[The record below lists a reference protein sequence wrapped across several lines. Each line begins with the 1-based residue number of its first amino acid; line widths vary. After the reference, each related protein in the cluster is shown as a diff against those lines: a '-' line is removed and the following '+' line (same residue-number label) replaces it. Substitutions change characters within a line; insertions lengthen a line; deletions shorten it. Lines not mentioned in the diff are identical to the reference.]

1 MLPGVAS
8 RLTFERI
15 REASFEACDHSSM
28 GDKPERTGTTIIIG
42 DDYATGSSRMRK
54 KRAMEVVT
62 RALAA
67 VTPIGSAIDAA
78 VERELQRQRDA
89 KPPPARSPD
98 VQYRFSYFGDLGERF
113 RSDPRITRNRLDV
126 VIDTL
131 TLRECLSRFTNEQR
145 RDGGVSDD
153 VRQMTHR
160 EIAAA
165 RDEWSRQ
172 VREKVAASAAA
183 ARERERT
190 QVVVDYDDW

>member
-1 MLPGVAS
+1 
-8 RLTFERI
+8 
-15 REASFEACDHSSM
+15 M

-42 DDYATGSSRMRK
+42 DGYAHGSSRMRK
-54 KRAMEVVT
+54 ERATELVN

-67 VTPIGSAIDAA
+67 VTPIGSAVDAA

-89 KPPPARSPD
+89 KPPPALSPYLL
-98 VQYRFSYFGDLGERF
+98 YRFPPNVGRPSYWGERF
-113 RSDPRITRNRLDV
+113 KSDPRITRNRLDV